1 MEPDRKPR
9 PVSFLL
15 AFACAAALAAPRV
28 YAASYLPLSDSDLAK
43 RAPVIVLA
51 EVVDEDIALVESGG
65 RALPH
70 TRTRLRAVEVFKGA
84 LADETFTLRL
94 PGGELGN
101 LGWRVAGRPTFLLG
115 QQAIL
120 FLYPL
125 KAPGE
130 YGLSEF
136 GMSKFDVLEDTKR
149 NLFAVRSTFALE
161 ADRELSDLVPGAIA
175 VDSARQLEPFLEALR
190 RTGRGA
196 PLAIT
201 TYSVPS
207 GPLRAPRREG
217 LAPLWV
223 NVAGRE
229 PGDCGQSPCLPRWFW
244 NTGDSPN
251 AVIKITGAQ
260 TNLSDGSNGT
270 PGVANAVTGWT
281 TVPEAAARLSV
292 PMGASS
298 VDVRLSGPSASGNV
312 EVQLDLDSHPQGVWS
327 GPIDCGGGVLG
338 FGGPTFQIRPLNFK
352 GEVYFPSQSGSVQ
365 MRRSTCSSGY
375 AVAKFRSAV
384 LHEVGHVLGLG
395 HPDQAQSIHS
405 TTTSADWNAA
415 VMRSIQAAS
424 APSTAQTDDIQG
436 IQYMYSTA
444 SAGSCIPN
452 PTTLCLAGGRFQVR
466 TQWETPQG
474 GSGAGNAIP
483 ETSDTG
489 LFWFFSPTN
498 VEMILKVLNT
508 CSFANRFWVFA
519 GGLTNVR
526 VVMTVT
532 DTLNGTVKTYTNPQ
546 GAAFQPIQDT
556 DAFATCP

>member
-1 MEPDRKPR
+1 MEPDRELR
-9 PVSFLL
+9 PVAFLL
-15 AFACAAALAAPRV
+15 AFACSAALAAPSA
-28 YAASYLPLSDSDLAK
+28 YGASYLPLSDSELAK
-43 RAPVIVLA
+43 RAPIIVLA
-51 EVVDEDIALVESGG
+51 EVVDEDVALVQTGG
-65 RALPH
+65 RGLPH

-84 LADETFTLRL
+84 LSDEAFTLRL

-136 GMSKFDVLEDTKR
+136 GMSKFDVLEDAKQ

-161 ADRELSDLVPGAIA
+161 ADRELSDLVPGAVPA
-175 VDSARQLEPFLEALR
+175 ESARQLEPFLEALR

-201 TYSVPS
+201 TYGVPIA
-207 GPLRAPRREG
+207 PLRAPRREG

-223 NVAGRE
+223 NVAGPE
-229 PGDCGQSPCLPRWFW
+229 PGNCGQSPCLPRWFW

-251 AVIKITGAQ
+251 AVVKITGAQ
-260 TNLSDGSNGT
+260 TNLSDASNGT
-270 PGVANAVTGWT
+270 PAVANAVTGWT

-298 VDVRLSGPSASGNV
+298 VDVRLSGPSASGNI
-312 EVQLDLDSHPQGVWS
+312 EVQLDVDVHPQGVWS
-327 GPIDCGGGVLG
+327 APIDCAGGVLG
-338 FGGPTFQIRPLNFK
+338 FGGPTFQIRALSFK
-352 GEVYFPSQSGSVQ
+352 GDVYFPSQSGSVQ

-375 AVAKFRSAV
+375 PIAKFRSAV

-405 TTTSADWNAA
+405 TTTSAAWNAA

-452 PTTLCLAGGRFQVR
+452 PTTLCLVGGRFQVR
-466 TQWETPQG
+466 VQWEKPTG
-474 GSGAGNAIP
+474 EIGAGMAIP
-483 ETSDTG
+483 ETADTG
-489 LFWFFSPTN
+489 LFWFFSSTN
-498 VEMILKVLNT
+498 VEMVLKVLNT

-556 DAFATCP
+556 NAFATCP